1 MSLLRS
7 ALLADH
13 PLTDV
18 RRTVPE
24 LDATHFAVD
33 EEAHGPEVH
42 QRHLVQVE
50 QEWRLVPSEMGL
62 ELF

>member
-1 MSLLRS
+1 VSLLRS

-18 RRTVPE
+18 RRTIPQ
-24 LDATHFAVD
+24 LDAARFAVD
-33 EEAHGPEVH
+33 EEAHDPEVN